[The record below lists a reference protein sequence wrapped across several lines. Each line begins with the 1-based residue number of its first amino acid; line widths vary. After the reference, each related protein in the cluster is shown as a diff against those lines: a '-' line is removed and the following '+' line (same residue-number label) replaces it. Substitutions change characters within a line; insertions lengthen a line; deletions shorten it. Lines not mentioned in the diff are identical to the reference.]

1 MSIEREIIENLLQ
14 NLESAANFMRGMTFD
29 PALPPHAKQALGS
42 RIENI
47 DGLVE
52 RCLESLQV
60 IDGATAREVGE

>member
-14 NLESAANFMRGMTFD
+14 NLEHAANFMRGMALD
-29 PALPPHAKQALGS
+29 PAIPPHAKQALQS

-52 RCLESLQV
+52 RALETLDA
-60 IDGATAREVGE
+60 IDGATAQGVGE